1 MVLDQIGK
9 NIFFAGLLGGI
20 VGGLLGNFLVTSF
33 FEVFKDKPRWV
44 LIMIFMASL
53 IFFFG
58 YLFFL
63 YNQIKPI

>member
-33 FEVFKDKPRWV
+33 FEVFKDKPKWV
-44 LIMIFMASL
+44 LTVILILSL
-53 IFFFG
+53 IFFFS

-63 YNQIKPI
+63 YKQIKPI